1 MKKPQILRRGGQ
13 LTRMID
19 KPNDRIPE
27 SVVSKLE
34 QVSCATL
41 TSVLGKL
48 GYGRIFAGGVRP
60 LTTGARLVG
69 QALTLSYLPIREDF
83 WPVPPEQMPSYPQ
96 RVAIESIQPGDVL
109 VVDARGNLDAG
120 VLGDILA
127 ARVKARGGA
136 GIVVDGAVRDSP
148 AIREIG
154 LPCYSRGVHASAS
167 MSELLAID
175 VNRPVQC
182 GGVLVM
188 PGDVVVGDEEGAA
201 FIPLA
206 VAEQAAEQALEQ
218 EQLEIWVRQRIE
230 AGGSTSDY
238 YPPTEAALAEY
249 RRWQEESEQR
259 P

>member
-1 MKKPQILRRGGQ
+1 
-13 LTRMID
+13 MID
-19 KPNDRIPE
+19 KTYHRIPE
-27 SVVSKLE
+27 SVVSKLA

-41 TSVLGKL
+41 TTVLGKL
-48 GYGRIFAGGVRP
+48 GYRRIFAGGVRP
-60 LTTGARLVG
+60 LTAGARLVG

-83 WPVPPEQMPSYPQ
+83 WPVPPAQMPNYPQ
-96 RVAIESIQPGDVL
+96 RVAIESVQPGDVL
-109 VVDARGNLDAG
+109 VIDARGNLGAG

-148 AIREIG
+148 AIKEIG

-167 MSELLAID
+167 MSELLAMD

-188 PGDVVVGDEEGAA
+188 PGDVVVGDDEGAA

-206 VAEQAAEQALEQ
+206 VAEQVARQALEQ
-218 EQLEIWVRQRIE
+218 EQLESWVRQRIE
-230 AGGSTSDY
+230 AGGSTQTIIHQQRLPWRSTVAGKKT
-238 YPPTEAALAEY
+238 PNNGHEASADTH
-249 RRWQEESEQR
+249 RWDWR
-259 P
+259 

>member
-1 MKKPQILRRGGQ
+1 M
-13 LTRMID
+13 TRMID
-19 KPNDRIPE
+19 RSYRRIPD
-27 SVVSKLE
+27 SVAETLA

-48 GYGRIFAGGVRP
+48 GYRRIFAGGVRP
-60 LTTGARLVG
+60 LTAGARLVG

-109 VVDARGNLDAG
+109 VVDARGNIDAG
-120 VLGDILA
+120 VLGDILS

-136 GIVVDGAVRDSP
+136 GIVVDGALRDSP

-206 VAEQAAEQALEQ
+206 LAEQVAKQAIEQ
-218 EQLEIWVRQRIE
+218 ERLETWVRRRIE
-230 AGGSTSDY
+230 AGGSTVDY

-249 RRWQEESEQR
+249 RRWQEGAE
-259 P
+259 